1 MNTMETAYFAGGC
14 FWCITP
20 SFREKEGVL
29 EVVSGYSGGAEVD
42 PRYEDVKQQKTG
54 HRETIRIDY
63 DPSKVSFREL
73 FNIFLVGID
82 PFDAGGQ
89 FIDRGFSYTLAVYYL
104 SENQK
109 QIAEDRI
116 RKLEETS
123 GQKVYIS
130 VEPFRNFYTAEEYHQ
145 NYDLKNPEAFEKEL
159 MESGRKKA

>member
-1 MNTMETAYFAGGC
+1 MNMMETAYFAGGC

-20 SFREKEGVL
+20 SFRETNGVTA
-29 EVVSGYSGGAEVD
+29 VVSGYSGGLEAD
-42 PRYEDVKQQKTG
+42 PRYEDVKTQKTG

-73 FNIFLVGID
+73 FNLFLVGVD

-104 SENQK
+104 SDQQK

-116 RKLEETS
+116 KKLEASS
-123 GQKVYIS
+123 GQKVFIS

-159 MESGRKKA
+159 IASGRKKI